1 MYKKWIKFTFS
12 LNKLTSME
20 KLKVC
25 QVQADLLWED
35 IEANLRMLEG
45 MIEQVDA
52 DTDLLVLPE
61 TFSTGFTM
69 QSKQLAEGEDGKAV
83 EWMKRMAK
91 KKQCYISG
99 SIIYREQD
107 GRIYNRL
114 LWVSPKG
121 IEDFYDKRHLF
132 RPGGEKEKYTQGGE
146 RKIFKL
152 GSFRILAQICYDLR
166 FPVFS
171 RNRGDYDVM
180 LYVANWPATRQPVW
194 EILTRA
200 RAMENQSYLLGT
212 NRVGTDGTGI
222 PSIGGSCAIN
232 PIGGEI
238 LRMDEKP
245 GLGYAILDLEKL
257 RNFKEKFPAWK
268 DADHF
273 ELRWDSRMD

>member
-1 MYKKWIKFTFS
+1 
-12 LNKLTSME
+12 ME

-25 QVQADLLWED
+25 QVQADLQWED
-35 IEANLRMLEG
+35 VDANLQLLEG
-45 MIEQVDA
+45 MLEELDQDI
-52 DTDLLVLPE
+52 DLVILPE

-69 QSKQLAEGEDGKAV
+69 EAEKYAEGEDGKAV
-83 EWMKRMAK
+83 HWLKKMARE
-91 KKQCYISG
+91 KQCYITG
-99 SIIYREQD
+99 SLIYKDIDEL
-107 GRIYNRL
+107 IYNRL

-121 IEDFYDKRHLF
+121 IEDYYDKRHLF
-132 RPGGEKEKYTQGGE
+132 RPGGEKENFSQGRE
-146 RKIFKL
+146 RKIFQL
-152 GSFRILAQICYDLR
+152 GSFRILPQICYDIR

-222 PSIGGSCAIN
+222 PSTGGSCAIN

-238 LRMDEKP
+238 LRMEASP
-245 GLGYAILDLEKL
+245 GIGTSVLDLEKL
-257 RNFKEKFPAWK
+257 RKFRKKFPAWK
-268 DADHF
+268 DADDF
-273 ELRWDSRMD
+273 EPGW